1 MSEGTQHRLAA
12 ILAADVVGY
21 SRLIAADDSGTLA
34 AVRTYRSELWD
45 PSTDA
50 YGGRLV
56 GTAGDSRL
64 VEFPSAVA
72 AVGCAVAIQQ
82 AMVERNAGVADA
94 QRVHLR
100 IGINLGDVVVD
111 GDDIHGDGVNIAAR
125 LEAAAAPDG
134 VCLSDDVMRQVQGR
148 LDLAFTDGGE
158 QNFRSCPAVPARPL
172 PSVRH
177 PGLLPTPSP

>member
-21 SRLIAADDSGTLA
+21 NRLIAADESDTLA
-34 AVRTYRSELWD
+34 AMWTYRSELWY

-72 AVGCAVAIQQ
+72 AVVCTVAIQQ
-82 AMVERNAGVADA
+82 AMVERNVGVVDA
-94 QRVHLR
+94 QRFHLR
-100 IGINLGDVVVD
+100 IGINLGDVVV
-111 GDDIHGDGVNIAAR
+111 GVDDIHGDGVNIAAR
-125 LEAAAAPDG
+125 LEAAAPDG

-158 QNFRSCPAVPARPL
+158 QNFRSCPAVPARPP